1 MSRVAIV
8 LAFLLAASAAQGAER
23 FAPLAPAAMTPE
35 QKAIADAIVASR
47 GSMNGPFNAWLRNPE
62 LADRLQKVGEQIRF
76 HSSLP
81 PALNEFA
88 ILITARH
95 WTAQFEWYA
104 HYPLAMKA
112 GLESAVA
119 ADLAIGE
126 RPVGMSGDETA
137 IYDFSMTLHA
147 LGTVDDATYKGV
159 LDRFGEKG
167 VIDLIAVNGYYDLV
181 SMTLNVARVS
191 VPPGAP
197 LPLKPLD
204 D

>member
-1 MSRVAIV
+1 MKCAAI
-8 LAFLLAASAAQGAER
+8 AFAAILAASAAQGQER
-23 FAPLAPAAMTPE
+23 FAPLPTEAMTPE
-35 QKAIADAIVASR
+35 QKVIADAIVASR
-47 GSMNGPFNAWLRNPE
+47 GSMNGPFNAWLRNPV

-112 GLESAVA
+112 GLEPSVA
-119 ADLAIGE
+119 ADLAIGD
-126 RPVGMSGDETA
+126 RPAGMSDDEAA
-137 IYDFSMTLHA
+137 IYDFSTALHA
-147 LGTVDDATYKGV
+147 LGTVDDAIYKRV
-159 LDRFGEKG
+159 LGRFGEKG
-167 VIDLIAVNGYYDLV
+167 VVDLIAVNGYYGLV

-191 VPPGAP
+191 VPAGEP